1 MNELGLG
8 VVFDAKDLA
17 TGTMQKVSKGLLDIT
32 GASSEAGEAIK
43 KHFAA
48 FSTGMAMFGAGASML
63 GGAFALANVS
73 GKFSEQVAIVGAVAG
88 ASASELKD
96 LEKAAIDA
104 GVATQFSP
112 NEAIVGLGDLTQSG
126 YSATESIELLRPV
139 LDLAAGS
146 LGKLSPSGAAG
157 LASQTLKAFS
167 LSSDQAGVTVD
178 KLLQSVNAFAISAEE
193 LPLAL
198 ATVTRG
204 SIALNQNLD
213 ESLIAFGMVK
223 DIIPGVERSSTAV
236 ATAMERMVTP
246 DTQRALKSIGVA
258 AVDSNGKFRS
268 FLDIIVDLQ
277 KALGGMNEAKKAAFL
292 QKTFGTE
299 ALGGLNAIL
308 TQLENGVKAAGMKT
322 GAEAVEHLR
331 NSMANAAGTAANFR
345 DAMLGTYEGQK
356 KLVAGSL
363 ETLSIVVGKPFEEA
377 LKPAVT
383 AFLDAI
389 NAVLAVVQSMPTG
402 MKNFIAQVVVGVGAI
417 LTLVGGVLAGKAA
430 LALMAAGL
438 EAIGVTVAGVV
449 SAIAPAIGIILVL
462 GAVIA
467 AFKIAVEKDI
477 GGIGTF
483 FSDAY
488 DVIALTFGA
497 IGQLISDGGFS
508 GEILNEL
515 DAGNEGIENFAVN
528 VYLVINRVIEFFEQ
542 LGSGFSSAI
551 EEAGP
556 TFEAFKNSIMGIV
569 DLFEG
574 LFTDIDPG
582 QAVGAF
588 NSVGAAGDKVGRIL
602 ARVATAVINIVTVVL
617 DVVGG
622 IGSTALGPIGDLL
635 GVIWDSLGEV
645 IGAIGEVVSE
655 LGIFD
660 NAVDGTESGWVGL
673 GKSIGNIVASAADLI
688 KSLIRTVKDALK
700 GAINVI
706 GGIIEMFTGN
716 FDQGLKRV
724 LSGLIGIIGSIVF
737 GAMDLVAT
745 ASDILF
751 GTEFSNKVN
760 EWRKGLDETL
770 YSGLKTKPEDIVPS
784 KGSEKDA
791 LSGAS
796 RPDVLSFYQMPEQPQ
811 QEAQAFDPL
820 AFYAMPP
827 APAAA
832 MESTSQQS
840 LDVAGLNAT
849 LADIK
854 QAKSGPINLEGNI
867 SVDGEVLGRMALK
880 GARSA
885 AADGQ
890 QPVSLMSG
898 G

>member
-17 TGTMQKVSKGLLDIT
+17 SGTMQKVAKEMLNVT

-43 KHFAA
+43 KQFAA

-63 GGAFALANVS
+63 GGAFALADIS
-73 GKFSEQVAIVGAVAG
+73 GKFSEKVASVGAVAG
-88 ASASELKD
+88 ASATELKA

-126 YSATESIELLRPV
+126 YSAAESIELLRPV

-146 LGKLSPSGAAG
+146 LGQLTPSGAAG

-167 LSSDQAGVTVD
+167 ISSDQAGVTVD
-178 KLLQSVNAFAISAEE
+178 KLLQSVNAFAISANE
-193 LPLAL
+193 LPMAL
-198 ATVTRG
+198 ATVSRG
-204 SIALNQNLD
+204 SIAMNQNLD

-236 ATAMERMVTP
+236 AVAMERMVTP
-246 DTQRALKSIGVA
+246 DTQRALKGIGVA

-322 GAEAVEHLR
+322 GADAVEHLR

-363 ETLSIVVGKPFEEA
+363 ETLSIVIGKPFEEA

-389 NAVLAVVQSMPTG
+389 NAVLAVVQAMPAG
-402 MKNFIAQVVVGVGAI
+402 LKNFIAQVVVGVGAV
-417 LTLVGGVLAGKAA
+417 LTFVGGILAAKATIA
-430 LALMAAGL
+430 MLGIGL
-438 EAIGVTVAGVV
+438 EAIGVSVAGIV
-449 SAIAPAIGIILVL
+449 SALAPAIVIFALLV
-462 GAVIA
+462 ATIM

-483 FSDAY
+483 FKDAY

-528 VYLVINRVIEFFEQ
+528 AYLAINRVIEFFQ
-542 LGSGFSSAI
+542 KLGEGFSAGI

-556 TFEAFKNSIMGIV
+556 TFEAFKNSILGIV

-582 QAVGAF
+582 QAEGAF
-588 NSVGAAGDKVGRIL
+588 GAVGSAGEKVGRIL
-602 ARVATAVINIVTVVL
+602 SRVATAVINVVTVVL
-617 DVVGG
+617 DLVGG

-635 GVIWDSLGEV
+635 GVIWDALGEV
-645 IGAIGEVVSE
+645 IGAIGDVVSE
-655 LGIFD
+655 LGLFD
-660 NAVDGTESGWVGL
+660 NAVDGSESGWVSL
-673 GKSIGNIVASAADLI
+673 GKSIGNIVATVADLI
-688 KSLIRTVKDALK
+688 KSLVRTVRDALK

-706 GGIIEMFTGN
+706 GGVIEMFTGD
-716 FDQGLKRV
+716 FDKGLKRV
-724 LSGLIGIIGSIVF
+724 LSGLIGIIGSVIF
-737 GAMDLVAT
+737 GAIELVAT
-745 ASDILF
+745 ASDAVF
-751 GTEFSNKVN
+751 GTQWADKVAG
-760 EWRKGLDETL
+760 WRKDLDETL
-770 YSGLKTKPEDIVPS
+770 YSGLKTAKPEDQAKSAAENPL
-784 KGSEKDA
+784 A
-791 LSGAS
+791 GAS
-796 RPDVLSFYQMPEQPQ
+796 NPEVLSFFQMPDQSEP
-811 QEAQAFDPL
+811 AFDPL

-827 APAAA
+827 APAAVVSA
-832 MESTSQQS
+832 ESASQQS
-840 LDVAGLNAT
+840 IDTAGLNQSISD
-849 LADIK
+849 L
-854 QAKSGPINLEGNI
+854 KSVKGGPVSFEGNMT
-867 SVDGEVLGRMALK
+867 VDGEVLGRVSVKAMRNA
-880 GARSA
+880 SV
-885 AADGQ
+885 DGQ
-890 QPVSLMSG
+890 QPVSLMSSQ
-898 G
+898 